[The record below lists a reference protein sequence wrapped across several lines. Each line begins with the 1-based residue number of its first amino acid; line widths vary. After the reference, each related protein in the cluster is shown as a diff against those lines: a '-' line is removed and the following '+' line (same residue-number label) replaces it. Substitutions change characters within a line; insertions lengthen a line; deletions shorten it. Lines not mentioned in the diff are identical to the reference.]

1 MFKKLV
7 LLSALLSSS
16 AVMTAEAA
24 PVLSFSPT
32 SQSGNVGDS
41 FSVSA
46 ILSGLTAGDVLSA
59 FDVTVEFDTNILQ
72 FGALTPS
79 INPFMINSDP
89 IRDEYPVSGNS
100 IRWSLTS
107 MEFDEDLLL
116 IQGPTITLGTLS
128 FTALSAGT
136 SSLRF
141 SDIHDFVGLN
151 GADLTPDINTRNGS
165 ITVNGSPTNG
175 GNGSVPEP
183 TTLLLLSLGALGMA
197 AKRRQA

>member
-1 MFKKLV
+1 MFRKLL
-7 LLSALLSSS
+7 LLSALLSSG

-24 PVLSFSPT
+24 PLLSFSPT

-46 ILSGLTAGDVLSA
+46 ILSGLTAGDVLSG
-59 FDVTVEFDTNILQ
+59 FDVTVDFDTNILQ
-72 FGALTPS
+72 FDTLTPS
-79 INPFMINSDP
+79 INPFMISFDP
-89 IRDEYPVSGNS
+89 IHDEYPVSANS

-107 MEFDEDLLL
+107 LEFDADLLG
-116 IQGPTITLGTLS
+116 IQGSTITLGTLS
-128 FTALSAGT
+128 FKALSAGT
-136 SSLRF
+136 SSLIF
-141 SDIHDFVGLN
+141 ADIHDFVGSS
-151 GADLTPDINTRNGS
+151 GADLTPDIITRNGS